1 MSGGFIFD
9 NDDNDDVYL
18 NEKSLYDNDIINTKS
33 EPYEEHLEKLYIFY
47 N

>member
-1 MSGGFIFD
+1 MSGFIFD

-18 NEKSLYDNDIINTKS
+18 NEKSLYDNDIINKS